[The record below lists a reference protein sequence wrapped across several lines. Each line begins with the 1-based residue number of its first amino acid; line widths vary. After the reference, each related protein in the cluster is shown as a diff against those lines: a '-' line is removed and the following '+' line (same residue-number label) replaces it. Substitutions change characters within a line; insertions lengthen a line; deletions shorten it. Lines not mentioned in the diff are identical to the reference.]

1 LSKKQKNKLRER
13 KYMIMNKNR
22 PLFQNIQWQK
32 LDTNG
37 SCICSNAVAEEFR
50 SLFCFLSSFIFFS
63 SLFFF
68 FKLSH
73 ILDFIGD
80 PDKKIW
86 TSINFFF
93 FRILDSSKHKDKNEG
108 LFN

>member
-1 LSKKQKNKLRER
+1 
-13 KYMIMNKNR
+13 MNKNR

-32 LDTNG
+32 LDTN
-37 SCICSNAVAEEFR
+37 SCICSNAAAE
-50 SLFCFLSSFIFFS
+50 SLEVYFFVFYFLFS
-63 SLFFF
+63 SLFL
-68 FKLSH
+68 KLSH
-73 ILDFIGD
+73 ILGFIGD

-86 TSINFFF
+86 TSINFF